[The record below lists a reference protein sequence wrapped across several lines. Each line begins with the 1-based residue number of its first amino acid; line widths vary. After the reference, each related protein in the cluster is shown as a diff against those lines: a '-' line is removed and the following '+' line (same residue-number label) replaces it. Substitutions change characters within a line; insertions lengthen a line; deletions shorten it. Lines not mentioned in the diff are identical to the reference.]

1 MDDAHMDH
9 ALKDIDCTEL
19 IEQYDEAA
27 EQLLKVA
34 RSDGHFSGG
43 DIVKWPSGSKLTV
56 EALTQRA
63 QLIATIHEGIPTRR
77 EQRLADAHA
86 RYEQTRPAYHQANR
100 LYLKLQTEFCRQE
113 EGDERDFLQLYQE
126 VYLQALGR
134 DDPIELDEGEK
145 ALVQLRI
152 ARVPLSHA
160 HSVAEKISA
169 SEEGDERWE
178 RSYSVK
184 WEDFQRAGSLRQL
197 LESIAEAVVDFL
209 AAGELLAIRYNTFS
223 NFIWLGISCWKTITD
238 VELALT
244 QSGTEADDELSKS
257 VLLGKSMLLQFM
269 QAHLEDPAQ
278 IKPREYW
285 YGQEY
290 SYLTRDLIDLSRAL
304 IHEANRRRLGPVELP
319 PLLGSDIKGRFI
331 EYDDVGKTQELST
344 WGRRKRL
351 LRWAL
356 LFRRTGKR
364 KMQLLQS
371 DIEEKERLRRAWEQN
386 RHWAQESLDIFGI
399 EVDIR
404 IDPLFAPIAEDIA
417 LGSRK
422 QKILFLP
429 THQSVFDHPVMNY
442 VLNDEHFMRVLGWK
456 EPTPCTILAR
466 SQLTAMGS
474 LTVFGR
480 TFTPIGFTPEEV
492 DRMMEEADGH
502 VVMSRS
508 ADTGS
513 PTRRFAK
520 LLDER
525 PGVVYPAGTTSSY
538 ALQCLP
544 MQHGLFAHL
553 PPDLVLIPLAF
564 RGIHSLWPKCPK
576 GNLHICPGRVEVI
589 VGPPIL
595 GQTTLLPRKRA
606 LRTQLEPATLFQ
618 AVHIADLYNP
628 APSTGTA

>member
-1 MDDAHMDH
+1 MA
-9 ALKDIDCTEL
+9 
-19 IEQYDEAA
+19 
-27 EQLLKVA
+27 
-34 RSDGHFSGG
+34 
-43 DIVKWPSGSKLTV
+43 
-56 EALTQRA
+56 
-63 QLIATIHEGIPTRR
+63 
-77 EQRLADAHA
+77 
-86 RYEQTRPAYHQANR
+86 
-100 LYLKLQTEFCRQE
+100 
-113 EGDERDFLQLYQE
+113 
-126 VYLQALGR
+126 
-134 DDPIELDEGEK
+134 
-145 ALVQLRI
+145 
-152 ARVPLSHA
+152 
-160 HSVAEKISA
+160 
-169 SEEGDERWE
+169 
-178 RSYSVK
+178 
-184 WEDFQRAGSLRQL
+184 
-197 LESIAEAVVDFL
+197 
-209 AAGELLAIRYNTFS
+209 
-223 NFIWLGISCWKTITD
+223 
-238 VELALT
+238 
-244 QSGTEADDELSKS
+244 KS
-257 VLLGKSMLLQFM
+257 
-269 QAHLEDPAQ
+269 
-278 IKPREYW
+278 
-285 YGQEY
+285 
-290 SYLTRDLIDLSRAL
+290 SYLTRDLIDLSRS
-304 IHEANRRRLGPVELP
+304 IVKEANDLRLGPVDLP
-319 PLLGSDIKGRFI
+319 PLLGGDIKGRFL
-331 EYDDVGKTQELST
+331 EYGDVGKTQELST

-351 LRWAL
+351 LRWAM

-364 KMQLLQS
+364 KMHLLQS
-371 DIEEKERLRRAWEQN
+371 NVEEKERLRRAWEQN
-386 RHWAQESLDIFGI
+386 REWAHESLDIFGI

-404 IDPLFAPIAEDIA
+404 IDPLFAPIAEDLA
-417 LGSRK
+417 AGSGK
-422 QKILFLP
+422 HKILFLP

-442 VLNDEHFMRVLGWK
+442 VLNDESFMRALGWE

-576 GNLHICPGRVEVI
+576 GNLHIRPGRVEVV

-628 APSTGTA
+628 APSTWSYSFTVRVDAAHSYRRLCTGYRPDHMRVIDLHFGSSSC

>member
-1 MDDAHMDH
+1 MDH
-9 ALKDIDCTEL
+9 LLKDIDRTAL

-27 EQLLKVA
+27 EQLLQVA
-34 RSDGHFSGG
+34 RSDGHFPTEDTVSWPGG
-43 DIVKWPSGSKLTV
+43 SEPTI
-56 EALTQRA
+56 EALAQRA

-77 EQRLADAHA
+77 DQRLADAHA
-86 RYEQTRPAYHQANR
+86 RYEKARPAYHEANR
-100 LYLKLQTEFCRQE
+100 LYLKLQTYFCQQG

-145 ALVQLRI
+145 ALVQLRV

-160 HSVAEKISA
+160 HSVAEKIGA
-169 SEEGDERWE
+169 SEGEDARWQRQYAIE
-178 RSYSVK
+178 WDDVR
-184 WEDFQRAGSLRQL
+184 RAGSLRQL
-197 LESIAEAVVDFL
+197 LKSIAEAVVDFL

-238 VELALT
+238 VELALGRAQAET
-244 QSGTEADDELSKS
+244 SDTNALAAS

-290 SYLTRDLIDLSRAL
+290 SYLTRDLIDLSRS
-304 IHEANRRRLGPVELP
+304 IVSQANRLGIDPIDLP
-319 PLLGSDIKGRFI
+319 PLLGDDTKGRFL
-331 EYDDVGKTQELST
+331 EYGDVGKTQELST
-344 WGRRKRL
+344 WSRRRRL

-364 KMQLLQS
+364 KMRLLQS
-371 DIEEKERLRRAWEQN
+371 DVEEKERLRCAWEQN
-386 RHWAQESLDIFGI
+386 RDWAHESLDIFGI

-404 IDPLFAPIAEDIA
+404 IDPLFAPIAEDLA
-417 LGSRK
+417 LGSGK
-422 QKILFLP
+422 HKILFLP

-442 VLNDEHFMRVLGWK
+442 VLNDAHFMRAIGWK

-576 GNLHICPGRVEVI
+576 GNLHIRPGRVEVV
-589 VGPPIL
+589 VGPPVL

-628 APSTGTA
+628 ASST

>member
-1 MDDAHMDH
+1 MDH
-9 ALKDIDCTEL
+9 TLKDTDRATL
-19 IEQYDEAA
+19 IEQYDDTA
-27 EQLLKVA
+27 EQLLQVA
-34 RSDGHFSGG
+34 LSDGHFSGRDG
-43 DIVKWPSGSKLTV
+43 VGWPGGSKPTL
-56 EALTQRA
+56 EALGQRA
-63 QLIATIHEGIPTRR
+63 QLIAIIHEGIPTRR

-86 RYEQTRPAYHQANR
+86 RYEQARPAYHQANR
-100 LYLKLQTEFCRQE
+100 LYLRLQADFCQQG

-145 ALVQLRI
+145 ALVQLRV

-160 HSVAEKISA
+160 HGVAEKIGA
-169 SEEGDERWE
+169 SEGENARWQHTYAVE
-178 RSYSVK
+178 WDDV
-184 WEDFQRAGSLRQL
+184 QRAGSLRQL
-197 LESIAEAVVDFL
+197 LTSIAEAVVDFL

-223 NFIWLGISCWKTITD
+223 NFIWLGISCWKAITD
-238 VELALT
+238 VELALA
-244 QSGTEADDELSKS
+244 QSGADANDELNES

-290 SYLTRDLIDLSRAL
+290 SYLTRDLIDLSRS
-304 IHEANRRRLGPVELP
+304 IVKEANDLRLGPVDLP
-319 PLLGSDIKGRFI
+319 PLLGGDIKGRFL
-331 EYDDVGKTQELST
+331 EYGDVGKTQELST

-351 LRWAL
+351 LRWAM

-364 KMQLLQS
+364 KMNLLQS
-371 DIEEKERLRRAWEQN
+371 NVEEKERLRRAWEQN
-386 RHWAQESLDIFGI
+386 REWAHESLDIFGI

-404 IDPLFAPIAEDIA
+404 IDPLFAPIAEDLA
-417 LGSRK
+417 LGSGK
-422 QKILFLP
+422 HKILFLP

-442 VLNDEHFMRVLGWK
+442 VLNDENFMRALGWE

-576 GNLHICPGRVEVI
+576 GNLHICPGRVEVV

-628 APSTGTA
+628 APST

>member
-1 MDDAHMDH
+1 MDH
-9 ALKDIDCTEL
+9 TLKDTDRAAL
-19 IEQYDEAA
+19 IEQYDETA
-27 EQLLKVA
+27 EQLLQVA
-34 RSDGHFSGG
+34 LSDGHFSGRDG
-43 DIVKWPSGSKLTV
+43 VGWPGGSEPTL
-56 EALTQRA
+56 EALGQRA

-77 EQRLADAHA
+77 EERLADAHA
-86 RYEQTRPAYHQANR
+86 RYEQARPAYHQANR
-100 LYLKLQTEFCRQE
+100 LYLRLQADFCQQG

-145 ALVQLRI
+145 ALVQLRV

-160 HSVAEKISA
+160 HAVAEKIGA
-169 SEEGDERWE
+169 SEGEDARWQRPYTVE
-178 RSYSVK
+178 WNDV
-184 WEDFQRAGSLRQL
+184 QRAGSLRQL
-197 LESIAEAVVDFL
+197 LTSIAEAVVDFL

-223 NFIWLGISCWKTITD
+223 NFIWLGISCWKAITD
-238 VELALT
+238 VELALA
-244 QSGTEADDELSKS
+244 QSGAGANDELDES

-269 QAHLEDPAQ
+269 RAHLEDPAQ

-290 SYLTRDLIDLSRAL
+290 SYLTRDLIDLSRS
-304 IHEANRRRLGPVELP
+304 IVKEANDLRLGPSIFHRSWAAISRTLSRVW
-319 PLLGSDIKGRFI
+319 RRR
-331 EYDDVGKTQELST
+331 KTQELST

-351 LRWAL
+351 LRWAM

-364 KMQLLQS
+364 KMHLLQS
-371 DIEEKERLRRAWEQN
+371 NVEEKERLRRAWEQN
-386 RHWAQESLDIFGI
+386 REWAHESLDIFGI

-404 IDPLFAPIAEDIA
+404 IDPLFAPIAEDLA
-417 LGSRK
+417 LGSGK
-422 QKILFLP
+422 HKILFLP

-442 VLNDEHFMRVLGWK
+442 VLNDESFMRALGWE

-525 PGVVYPAGTTSSY
+525 PGVVYPLAQRHLMLCSVCPCSTDSS
-538 ALQCLP
+538 
-544 MQHGLFAHL
+544 
-553 PPDLVLIPLAF
+553 
-564 RGIHSLWPKCPK
+564 
-576 GNLHICPGRVEVI
+576 
-589 VGPPIL
+589 
-595 GQTTLLPRKRA
+595 
-606 LRTQLEPATLFQ
+606 RTCRR
-618 AVHIADLYNP
+618 I
-628 APSTGTA
+628 SS

>member
-1 MDDAHMDH
+1 M
-9 ALKDIDCTEL
+9 DIDHL
-19 IEQYDEAA
+19 LRDIDRDSLLAQYDEAA
-27 EQLLKVA
+27 QQLLQVA
-34 RSDGHFSGG
+34 HSDGHFGTG
-43 DIVKWPSGSKLTV
+43 DAVEWPDGSQPTL
-56 EALTQRA
+56 ESLQRRA
-63 QLIATIHEGIPTRR
+63 QLIATIHEGVPERR
-77 EQRLADAHA
+77 DQRLADAHA
-86 RYEQTRPAYHQANR
+86 QFASVRPAYHAANR
-100 LYLKLQTEFCRQE
+100 LFLKLQAQFCDEGQ
-113 EGDERDFLQLYQE
+113 GDERDFLQLYHD

-145 ALVQLRI
+145 ALVNLRV

-160 HSVAEKISA
+160 HSVAEKIGV
-169 SEEGDERWE
+169 SEADEPRWQHHYTVE
-178 RSYSVK
+178 LDGS
-184 WEDFQRAGSLRQL
+184 QHAGSLRQL

-223 NFIWLGISCWKTITD
+223 NFIWLGISCWKAITD
-238 VELALT
+238 VELFLAQRDALPT
-244 QSGTEADDELSKS
+244 AATNPLAKS
-257 VLLGKSMLLQFM
+257 VLLGKAMLLQFL

-290 SYLTRDLIDLSRAL
+290 SYLTRDLIDLTRSIVR
-304 IHEANRRRLGPVELP
+304 EANILQADAVSLP
-319 PLLGSDIKGRFI
+319 PLLGESIKGRFL
-331 EYDDVGKTQELST
+331 EYDDVGCTRQLSN
-344 WGRRKRL
+344 WGRRTRL

-364 KMQLLQS
+364 KMQLLKNNM
-371 DIEEKERLRRAWEQN
+371 EEQERLRRAWEQN
-386 RHWAQESLDIFGI
+386 REWAHESLKIFDIR
-399 EVDIR
+399 VDIH
-404 IDPLFAPIAEDIA
+404 IDSLFAPIARDLE
-417 LGSRK
+417 LGSGK
-422 QKILFLP
+422 HKILFLP

-442 VLNDEHFMRVLGWK
+442 VLNDEVFMKALGWE

-474 LTVFGR
+474 LTIFGR

-492 DRMMEEADGH
+492 DRMMEDADGH

-513 PTRRFAK
+513 PTQRFAK
-520 LLDER
+520 LLEKR

-553 PPDLVLIPLAF
+553 PADLVLIPLAF

-576 GNLHICPGRVEVI
+576 GNLHIHPGRVEVI

-595 GQTTLLPRKRA
+595 GPTTLLPRKRA

-628 APSTGTA
+628 EPIS

>member
-1 MDDAHMDH
+1 MDH
-9 ALKDIDCTEL
+9 TLKDTDRAAL
-19 IEQYDEAA
+19 IEQYDETA
-27 EQLLKVA
+27 EQLLQVA
-34 RSDGHFSGG
+34 LSDGHFSGRDG
-43 DIVKWPSGSKLTV
+43 VGWPGGSEPTL
-56 EALTQRA
+56 EALGQRA

-86 RYEQTRPAYHQANR
+86 RYEQARPAYHQANR
-100 LYLKLQTEFCRQE
+100 LYLRLQADFCQQG

-145 ALVQLRI
+145 ALVQLRV

-160 HSVAEKISA
+160 HAVAEKIGA
-169 SEEGDERWE
+169 SEGEDARWQHPYTVE
-178 RSYSVK
+178 WDDV
-184 WEDFQRAGSLRQL
+184 QRAGSLRQL
-197 LESIAEAVVDFL
+197 LTSIAESVVDFL

-223 NFIWLGISCWKTITD
+223 NFIWLGISCWKAITD
-238 VELALT
+238 VELALA
-244 QSGTEADDELSKS
+244 QSGADPNDELDKS

-269 QAHLEDPAQ
+269 RAHLEDPAQ

-290 SYLTRDLIDLSRAL
+290 SYLTRDLIDLSRS
-304 IHEANRRRLGPVELP
+304 IVKEANDLRLGPVDLP
-319 PLLGSDIKGRFI
+319 PLLGGDIKGRFL
-331 EYDDVGKTQELST
+331 EYGDVGKTQELST

-351 LRWAL
+351 LRWAM

-364 KMQLLQS
+364 KMHLLQS
-371 DIEEKERLRRAWEQN
+371 NVEEKERLRRAWEQN
-386 RHWAQESLDIFGI
+386 REWAHESLDIFGI

-404 IDPLFAPIAEDIA
+404 IDPLFAPIAEDLA
-417 LGSRK
+417 LGSGK
-422 QKILFLP
+422 HKILFLP

-442 VLNDEHFMRVLGWK
+442 VLNDENFMRALGWG

-576 GNLHICPGRVEVI
+576 GNLHIRPGRVEVV

-628 APSTGTA
+628 APST

>member
-1 MDDAHMDH
+1 MDH
-9 ALKDIDCTEL
+9 TLKDTDRAAL
-19 IEQYDEAA
+19 IEQYDETA
-27 EQLLKVA
+27 EQLLQVA
-34 RSDGHFSGG
+34 LSDGHFSGRDG
-43 DIVKWPSGSKLTV
+43 VGWPGGSKPTL
-56 EALTQRA
+56 EALGQRA

-86 RYEQTRPAYHQANR
+86 RYEQARPAYHQANR
-100 LYLKLQTEFCRQE
+100 LYLRLQADFCQQG

-145 ALVQLRI
+145 ALVQLRV

-160 HSVAEKISA
+160 HAVAEKIGA
-169 SEEGDERWE
+169 SEGENARWQHTYTVE
-178 RSYSVK
+178 WDDV
-184 WEDFQRAGSLRQL
+184 QRAGSLRQL
-197 LESIAEAVVDFL
+197 LTSIAEAVVDFL

-223 NFIWLGISCWKTITD
+223 NFIWLGISCWKAITD
-238 VELALT
+238 VELALA
-244 QSGTEADDELSKS
+244 QSGADTNDELNES

-290 SYLTRDLIDLSRAL
+290 SYLTRDLIDLSRS
-304 IHEANRRRLGPVELP
+304 IVKEANDLRLGPVDLP
-319 PLLGSDIKGRFI
+319 PLLGGDIKGRFL
-331 EYDDVGKTQELST
+331 EYGDVGKTQELST

-351 LRWAL
+351 LRWAM

-364 KMQLLQS
+364 KMNLLQS
-371 DIEEKERLRRAWEQN
+371 NVEEKERLRRAWEQN
-386 RHWAQESLDIFGI
+386 REWAHESLDIFGI

-404 IDPLFAPIAEDIA
+404 IDPLFAPIAEDLA
-417 LGSRK
+417 LGSGK
-422 QKILFLP
+422 HKILFLP

-442 VLNDEHFMRVLGWK
+442 VLNDENFMRALGWE

-576 GNLHICPGRVEVI
+576 GNLHICPGRVEVV

-628 APSTGTA
+628 APST

>member
-1 MDDAHMDH
+1 MDLEQLLSGVDRR
-9 ALKDIDCTEL
+9 EL
-19 IEQYDEAA
+19 LEHYDEAA
-27 EQLLKVA
+27 AQLLQVA
-34 RSDGHFSGG
+34 LSDGHFADRNADDISWPVG
-43 DIVKWPSGSKLTV
+43 DEHTLDTL
-56 EALTQRA
+56 ERRA
-63 QLIATIHEGIPTRR
+63 QLIATIHDGIPARR
-77 EQRLADAHA
+77 DARLADAYA
-86 RYEQTRPAYHQANR
+86 RYEKARPTYYAANR
-100 LYLKLQTEFCRQE
+100 LFLKLQTFFCDDG
-113 EGDERDFLQLYQE
+113 EGDERAFLQLYQE

-134 DDPIELDEGEK
+134 DDPIELDEGEA
-145 ALVQLRI
+145 ALVKLRV

-160 HSVAEKISA
+160 QSVAEKIST
-169 SEEGDERWE
+169 SEQEEPRW
-178 RSYSVK
+178 
-184 WEDFQRAGSLRQL
+184 QRHYAIEVESQLHQGTLREL
-197 LESIAEAVVDFL
+197 LQGIAEAVVDFL

-223 NFIWLGISCWKTITD
+223 NFIWLGISAWKAITD
-238 VELALT
+238 TELALARLRG
-244 QSGTEADDELSKS
+244 SVREKWLGKLDKA
-257 VLLGKSMLLQFM
+257 VLLGKGMLLKFL

-290 SYLTRDLIDLSRAL
+290 SYLTRDLIDLTRE
-304 IHEANRRRLGPVELP
+304 IVHQTNRLHSGAVELP
-319 PLLGSDIKGRFI
+319 TLLGTGVTGRFL
-331 EYDDVGKTQELST
+331 EYPEVGRQHQLST
-344 WGRRKRL
+344 WSRRTRL

-356 LFRRTGKR
+356 LFRRIGKR
-364 KMQLLQS
+364 KMELIRTEQDEQ
-371 DIEEKERLRRAWEQN
+371 KRLRQAWEQN
-386 RHWAQESLDIFGI
+386 REWASESLKIFGI
-399 EVDIR
+399 DVQIK
-404 IDPLFAPIAEDIA
+404 IDPLFETLARDLD
-417 LGSRK
+417 LGSGER
-422 QKILFLP
+422 KILFLP

-442 VLNDEHFMRVLGWK
+442 VLNDERFMAAIGWS

-474 LTVFGR
+474 LKLFGR
-480 TFTPIGFTPEEV
+480 TFTPIGFSPEEV

-502 VVMSRS
+502 VVMSRT

-520 LLDER
+520 LLDKR

-576 GNLHICPGRVEVI
+576 GNLHISPGRVEVV
-589 VGPPIL
+589 VGAPML
-595 GQTTLLPRKRA
+595 GATTLLPRKRA

-628 APSTGTA
+628 DPSP

>member
-1 MDDAHMDH
+1 
-9 ALKDIDCTEL
+9 
-19 IEQYDEAA
+19 
-27 EQLLKVA
+27 
-34 RSDGHFSGG
+34 
-43 DIVKWPSGSKLTV
+43 
-56 EALTQRA
+56 
-63 QLIATIHEGIPTRR
+63 
-77 EQRLADAHA
+77 
-86 RYEQTRPAYHQANR
+86 
-100 LYLKLQTEFCRQE
+100 
-113 EGDERDFLQLYQE
+113 
-126 VYLQALGR
+126 
-134 DDPIELDEGEK
+134 
-145 ALVQLRI
+145 LRV

-160 HSVAEKISA
+160 HAVAEKIGA
-169 SEEGDERWE
+169 SEGEDARWQRPYTVE
-178 RSYSVK
+178 WDDV
-184 WEDFQRAGSLRQL
+184 QRAGSLRQL
-197 LESIAEAVVDFL
+197 LTSIAESVVDFL

-223 NFIWLGISCWKTITD
+223 NFIWLGISCWKAITD
-238 VELALT
+238 VELALA
-244 QSGTEADDELSKS
+244 QSGADPNDELDES

-290 SYLTRDLIDLSRAL
+290 SYLTRDLIDLSRS
-304 IHEANRRRLGPVELP
+304 IVKEANDLRLGPVDLP
-319 PLLGSDIKGRFI
+319 PLLGGDIKGRFL
-331 EYDDVGKTQELST
+331 EYGDVGKTQELST

-351 LRWAL
+351 LRWAM

-364 KMQLLQS
+364 KMHLLQS
-371 DIEEKERLRRAWEQN
+371 NVEEKERLRRAWEQN
-386 RHWAQESLDIFGI
+386 REWAHESLNIFGI

-404 IDPLFAPIAEDIA
+404 IDPLFAPIAEDLA
-417 LGSRK
+417 LGSGK
-422 QKILFLP
+422 HKILFLP

-442 VLNDEHFMRVLGWK
+442 VLNDENFMRALGWE

-564 RGIHSLWPKCPK
+564 RGIHALWPKCPK
-576 GNLHICPGRVEVI
+576 GNLHIRPGRVEVV

-628 APSTGTA
+628 APST